1 MLKQWNTK
9 IICVSGKAQHGK
21 DTTAAWLKLSL
32 VNKGYKVLLIHYADL
47 LKFICKTY
55 FEWNGE
61 KDDEGRTLLQ
71 RVGTDVVRTQDPN
84 YWVDSVIKVLSF
96 FPGEWDYVIIPDC
109 RFPNEITVMQKEYPT
124 YHVRVSRSPDWV
136 SPLSIEQQNHPSE
149 TALDNFGYDL
159 LIKNYWDPATLAD
172 TIDEIVD
179 SGYFE

>member
-1 MLKQWNTK
+1 MTK
-9 IICVSGKAQHGK
+9 FICVSGKAQHGK
-21 DTTAAWLKLSL
+21 DTTAQALKELL
-32 VNKGYKVLLIHYADL
+32 IENGKKVEIIHYADL
-47 LKFICKTY
+47 LKHICKS
-55 FEWNGE
+55 FFGWNGE
-61 KDDEGRTLLQ
+61 KDEKGRTLLQ
-71 RVGTDVVRTQDPN
+71 YVGTDVVRTQKPN
-84 YWVDSVIKVLSF
+84 YWVEFVLGVVEL
-96 FPGEWDYVIIPDC
+96 FPNEWDYLIIPDC
-109 RFPNEITVMQKEYPT
+109 RFPNEITAMQKEYPT